1 MAINKKFPNYSKT
14 KILPKILS
22 QGAGP
27 NRHDRRRKAY
37 EDRNLKGFKK
47 RLDARMRED
56 EAIASRADKTKRR
69 IVRAVT
75 RRMEREKA
83 MKEGKPVK
91 YSIK

>member
-14 KILPKILS
+14 KIIPKIIS
-22 QGAGP
+22 AFSGP
-27 NRHDRRRKAY
+27 NRHARRRKEY

-56 EAIASRADKTKRR
+56 EAIAFRADKVKRR
-69 IVRAVT
+69 VLRAIT
-75 RRMEREKA
+75 RRIEREKA
-83 MKEGKPVK
+83 MKAGVPVK